1 MQRTSSSYGSSASD
15 GPDAIPRDSIDGDRV
30 AGDSTALSMRER
42 DVLRLL
48 ALGHTNREIGT
59 LLHISVRTAEFHRRN
74 IQRKLNLTSRSQL
87 VEHALTHGL
96 LEG

>member
-1 MQRTSSSYGSSASD
+1 MAD
-15 GPDAIPRDSIDGDRV
+15 DAPE
-30 AGDSTALSMRER
+30 LSRREQE
-42 DVLRLL
+42 VFRLL

-59 LLHISVRTAEFHRRN
+59 LLHISVRTAEFHRKN

-87 VEHALTHGL
+87 VNHARTHGP